1 MIKILTLDG
10 TSLDLVPGAEFVLE
24 YDNPMMEDDRI
35 PVPFSTSI
43 ALLPSQRNCAALE
56 YLPALKL
63 EPGVKTLVA
72 TLEFDGIPFLR
83 GTLTYDGI
91 EDGRLNYTFAGRSLE
106 DDWCVKLYD
115 LKVATFD
122 YQMAIGNST
131 PTDGLFFPPI
141 IRKDY
146 TGYYAQGNDTIGLE
160 MEFDNQYPQAECIV
174 KYCNFPGEAVGLATE
189 GAYQKP
195 IPAIRISK
203 ILEGR
208 MSLSDDISYLAN
220 YMYILAIYGTGW
232 FLTKSEVISSTPE
245 AAEGLPDIT
254 LLDFVQNIAKIFC
267 GAVFEDGG
275 ALSLKSLYEVFN
287 KKAAADWTGKVSD
300 VFTSD
305 KEAANSYSFAYANTP
320 DEDFDKSGALGR
332 NYPNLAA
339 CLYNYFGIVYYSGTI
354 YAPWSYTAKIESTGD
369 YLSAQGIDLKTRVNL
384 SSSEYKDTIQVISA
398 HDIAWHN
405 NPKMENI
412 VGDSDEVDNSTD
424 FNLVKCTPAV
434 LTHKDSDS
442 ISGSQR
448 GVNGFSQK
456 FVMAPILEI
465 TNGQDAERG
474 SDVYVGLSPDG
485 VQLTDYRGLKTTPP
499 SSHPTSA
506 SEIDQIGDVT
516 LALSRYV
523 ATRFGSTPSL
533 KPGWLFEQFHKPY
546 YEWLA
551 KDRQL
556 LSCDVNLTAIDL
568 QNFRM
573 YNKMLIHGR
582 AFFVKKLSVTF
593 KAGAEGFECEADFL
607 SV

>member
-1 MIKILTLDG
+1 MIKILTSDG

-24 YDNPMMEDDRI
+24 YDNPIMEDDRI
-35 PVPFSTSI
+35 PVPFTTSI
-43 ALLPSQRNCAALE
+43 AFLPSQRNCAMLE

-63 EPGVKTLVA
+63 EPGVRALSA

-106 DDWCVKLYD
+106 DDWSVKLHD
-115 LKVATFD
+115 LKIATFN
-122 YQMAIGNST
+122 YQMAVGNST
-131 PTDGLFFPPI
+131 PPDGLFFPPI

-146 TGYYAQGNDTIGLE
+146 TGYYVQGNDTIALE
-160 MEFDNQYPQAECIV
+160 MEFDNKYPQTECAV
-174 KYCNFPGEAVGLATE
+174 KYCNFPGEAVGMMDS
-189 GAYQKP
+189 GYQKP
-195 IPAIRISK
+195 IPAIRVSK
-203 ILEGR
+203 ILAGR
-208 MSLSDDISYLAN
+208 MSLSDDISYIAE
-220 YMYILAIYGTGW
+220 YMYVLAIYGTGW
-232 FLTKSEVISSTPE
+232 FLTKYDIIYSTPE

-254 LLDFVQNIAKIFC
+254 LLEFVQNLAKIFC

-275 ALSLKSLYEVFN
+275 MLSLKSLFRVFN
-287 KKAAADWTGKVSD
+287 AKAAEDWTGKVSD
-300 VFTSD
+300 IFTSE

-320 DEDFDKSGALGR
+320 DEEFDKSVALNR
-332 NYPNLAA
+332 NYPNLTA
-339 CLYNYFGIVYYSGTI
+339 CLYNYFGPVYTSGTL
-354 YAPWSYTAKIESTGD
+354 YAPWSYTANIESTGD
-369 YLSAQGIDLKTRVNL
+369 YLSAQGIDLKVRVNL
-384 SSSEYKDTIQVISA
+384 SSGSYQDTVQVISA

-405 NPKMENI
+405 NPKMKNV

-434 LTHKDSDS
+434 LTRKESDS
-442 ISGSQR
+442 ISGDQR
-448 GVNGFSQK
+448 SVNGFSQR

-465 TNGQDAERG
+465 TNGQDAKRG
-474 SDVYVGLSPDG
+474 ADVYVGISPDG
-485 VQLTDYRGLKTTPP
+485 LQLTDYRALKTTPP
-499 SSHPTSA
+499 SSHPTST
-506 SEIDQIGDVT
+506 SEIDKIDDAT
-516 LALSRYV
+516 IALTRY
-523 ATRFGSTPSL
+523 AAKRFGSTPSL

-573 YNKMLIHGR
+573 YNKVLIHKR
-582 AFFVKKLSVTF
+582 AFFIKKLSVTF
-593 KAGAEGFECEADFL
+593 TAGAEGFECEADFV